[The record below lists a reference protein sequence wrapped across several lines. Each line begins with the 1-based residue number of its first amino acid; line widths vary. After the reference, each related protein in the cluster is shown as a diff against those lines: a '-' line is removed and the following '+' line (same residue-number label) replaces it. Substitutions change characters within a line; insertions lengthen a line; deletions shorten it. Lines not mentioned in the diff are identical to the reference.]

1 MNTADMCPLA
11 RRLPRQTVLKSH
23 NIRLDRTAECLLTEI
38 KDRLRGKKEHDIP
51 SSSVIFRH
59 ALTRYGGYC
68 LSLTEAALTQER
80 KEVARGTYLPHKR
93 QHHETA

>member
-1 MNTADMCPLA
+1 MNTTDMCPLV
-11 RRLPRQTVLKSH
+11 RRLPRQTVLKPH
-23 NIRLDRTAECLLTEI
+23 KIRLDHTAVSLLTQI
-38 KDRLRGKKEHDIP
+38 KDRLRGKKENDIP

-80 KEVARGTYLPHKR
+80 KEVAKQTYLPVKR